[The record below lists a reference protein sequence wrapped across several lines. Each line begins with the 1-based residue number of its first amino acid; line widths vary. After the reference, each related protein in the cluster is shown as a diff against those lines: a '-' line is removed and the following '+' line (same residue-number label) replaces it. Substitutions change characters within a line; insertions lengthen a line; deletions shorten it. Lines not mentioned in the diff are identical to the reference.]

1 MGWSRSTKQ
10 LKTNAGDGGEKEE
23 HSSLL
28 VGMKTG
34 VATLDISVG
43 NSYKLENKIKSLT
56 EHRCLASHDH
66 YCLFTI
72 ARKWEEPK
80 CSSTDKWT
88 IKMWYVYIMEY
99 NSGKIKI
106 ITFQVNG

>member
-1 MGWSRSTKQ
+1 MV
-10 LKTNAGDGGEKEE
+10 EKKE

-34 VATLDISVG
+34 VATLDISVES
-43 NSYKLENKIKSLT
+43 SYKLENKIKSLT
-56 EHRCLASHDH
+56 EHRRLHVLVHRCLASHDH
-66 YCLFTI
+66 CCLFTI

-80 CSSTDKWT
+80 CSSTDKWI
-88 IKMWYVYIMEY
+88 IKMWYVYTMEY